1 MRTSAQLREQ
11 EQPFDPALLLAG
23 VDVWPESIAVLESG
37 RILYANHA
45 FGKANGFVSNSELR
59 GRLLTDLLPRGTR
72 FVDARESSFNRANAI
87 VHMDASISDFQESQ
101 RAFQLVCIRPVTQA
115 NHHDAPPAQSQKLED
130 IDRSL
135 PGIAH
140 DFGNLLT
147 GILLYSDL
155 LVEGLDEGSRLRRHA
170 EAIRSAGT
178 NGVTLIQQLTNPSP
192 ESPAAIQPASVNQ
205 VISGIASLL
214 TRLVGETIEIRT
226 NLAEAAGLVKMDA
239 GKVHQIILNLTIN
252 ARYALPNGG
261 KITLSTRNC
270 TQRIANSEKKL
281 TRPIP
286 CVEFSVTDTGCG
298 MDKKTLA
305 QVFRPFFTTRPR
317 SQGQGLGL
325 TMVQGLVKQAGGEV
339 EIESEP
345 GKGTRVTIRIPRVDV
360 PDETN

>member
-1 MRTSAQLREQ
+1 MSAQRREQ
-11 EQPFDPALLLAG
+11 EHPFDPALLLAG

-37 RILYANHA
+37 RIVYANRA
-45 FGKANGFVSNSELR
+45 FGKANGFTANSELR
-59 GRLLTDLLPRGTR
+59 GLLLTDLLPQSTR
-72 FVDARESSFNRANAI
+72 FIDAQETSVSPANAI
-87 VHMDASISDFQESQ
+87 VHMQASISDFQESQ
-101 RAFQLVCIRPVTQA
+101 RALQLVCVRAFPEP
-115 NHHDAPPAQSQKLED
+115 NSHDAPLGKPQKLEA

-178 NGVTLIQQLTNPSP
+178 NGVTLIQQLTNPSL
-192 ESPAAIQPASVNQ
+192 ESATAIQPASVNQ

-214 TRLVGETIEIRT
+214 TRLVGETIEIKT
-226 NLAEAAGLVKMDA
+226 NLTETAGLVKMDA
-239 GKVHQIILNLTIN
+239 GKVHQIILNLAIN
-252 ARYALPNGG
+252 ARFAMPNGG

-270 TQRIANSEKKL
+270 TQRSANSEKKL

-325 TMVQGLVKQAGGEV
+325 TLVQSLVKQAGGEV
-339 EIESEP
+339 EIESEL

>member
-1 MRTSAQLREQ
+1 M
-11 EQPFDPALLLAG
+11 
-23 VDVWPESIAVLESG
+23 WPESIAVLESG
-37 RILYANHA
+37 RILYANRA
-45 FGKANGFVSNSELR
+45 FGKSNSELR
-59 GRLLTDLLPRGTR
+59 GRLLIDLLPRGTR
-72 FVDARESSFNRANAI
+72 FAETRERSFNPANAI
-87 VHMDASISDFQESQ
+87 VDMEVSISDFHESQ
-101 RAFQLVCIRPVTQA
+101 RAFQLVCIRPFPQA
-115 NHHDAPPAQSQKLED
+115 KHHDAPPAESKKLED

-155 LVEGLDEGSRLRRHA
+155 LVEGLEEGGRLRRHA
-170 EAIRSAGT
+170 EAIRNTGMK
-178 NGVTLIQQLTNPSP
+178 GVTLIQQLMNPSQ
-192 ESPAAIQPASVNQ
+192 ESPAASQPASVNQ
-205 VISGIASLL
+205 VISGMASLL
-214 TRLVGETIEIRT
+214 GRLVGKSIEIKT
-226 NLAEAAGLVKMDA
+226 NLNETTGLGKMDA

-252 ARYALPNGG
+252 ARYAMPNGG
-261 KITLSTRNC
+261 QITLSTRNC
-270 TQRIANSEKKL
+270 TLRSANSEKKL

-298 MDKKTLA
+298 MDKKILA

-325 TMVQGLVKQAGGEV
+325 TMVQSMVKQAGGEV

-360 PDETN
+360 ADETN

>member
-1 MRTSAQLREQ
+1 MSAQRREP
-11 EQPFDPALLLAG
+11 ERPFDPALLLAG

-37 RILYANHA
+37 RIVYANRA
-45 FGKANGFVSNSELR
+45 FGKANGFAANSELR
-59 GRLLTDLLPRGTR
+59 GRLLTDLLPQSTK
-72 FVDARESSFNRANAI
+72 FIDASKTSSPANTI
-87 VHMDASISDFQESQ
+87 VQMQASISDFQESQ
-101 RAFQLVCIRPVTQA
+101 RAFQLVCMRPFPQS
-115 NHHDAPPAQSQKLED
+115 NHRDAPPVQSQKLED

-170 EAIRSAGT
+170 EAIRNTGMK
-178 NGVTLIQQLTNPSP
+178 GVTLIQQLTNPSS
-192 ESPAAIQPASVNQ
+192 EGPAIVQPASVNQ
-205 VISGIASLL
+205 VVSEMVSLL
-214 TRLVGETIEIRT
+214 TRLVGETIEIKT
-226 NLAEAAGLVKMDA
+226 NLAEAAGQVKMDA
-239 GKVHQIILNLTIN
+239 LKIHQMILNLIIN
-252 ARYALPNGG
+252 ARYAMPNGG

-270 TQRIANSEKKL
+270 TQRSANSEKKL
-281 TRPIP
+281 TRSIP

-305 QVFRPFFTTRPR
+305 KVFRPFFTTRPR

-325 TMVQGLVKQAGGEV
+325 TMVQSLVKQAGGEV
-339 EIESEP
+339 EIESDP

>member
-1 MRTSAQLREQ
+1 MRMSAQLREQ
-11 EQPFDPALLLAG
+11 EQPFDPALLLVG

-37 RILYANHA
+37 RILYANRA
-45 FGKANGFVSNSELR
+45 FGKASGFVSNSELR
-59 GRLLTDLLPRGTR
+59 GRLLTDLLPQSTR
-72 FVDARESSFNRANAI
+72 YIGARETSFNPANTI
-87 VHMDASISDFQESQ
+87 VHMEASISDFQESQ
-101 RAFQLVCIRPVTQA
+101 RAFQLVCIRPFPQP

-155 LVEGLDEGSRLRRHA
+155 LVDGLPADSRLRRHA

-192 ESPAAIQPASVNQ
+192 EGPAVVEPASVNQ
-205 VISGIASLL
+205 VISAMASLL
-214 TRLVGETIEIRT
+214 TRLVGETIEIKT
-226 NLAEAAGLVKMDA
+226 NLAETAFLVKMDA
-239 GKVHQIILNLTIN
+239 GKVHQIVLNLTLN
-252 ARYALPNGG
+252 ARYAMPDGG
-261 KITLSTRNC
+261 RITLSTRNC
-270 TQRIANSEKKL
+270 TQCANSEKKL

-325 TMVQGLVKQAGGEV
+325 TMVQSLVKQAGGEV
-339 EIESEP
+339 EIDSEL
-345 GKGTRVTIRIPRVDV
+345 GKGTRVTIRIPRADLS
-360 PDETN
+360 DETN

>member
-1 MRTSAQLREQ
+1 MSAQLREQ

-37 RILYANHA
+37 RILYANRA
-45 FGKANGFVSNSELR
+45 FGKANGFISNSELR
-59 GRLLTDLLPRGTR
+59 GRLLTDLLPQSTR
-72 FVDARESSFNRANAI
+72 FVDTQETSLNVGNAI
-87 VHMDASISDFQESQ
+87 VQMQASISDFQERQ
-101 RAFQLVCIRPVTQA
+101 RALQLVCIRPFPQLK
-115 NHHDAPPAQSQKLED
+115 HPDAPPAHSQKLED

-155 LVEGLDEGSRLRRHA
+155 LVDGLDEGSRLRRHA

-178 NGVTLIQQLTNPSP
+178 NGVTLIQQLMNQSP
-192 ESPAAIQPASVNQ
+192 ESPAIVQPASVNQ
-205 VISGIASLL
+205 VISAMASLL
-214 TRLVGETIEIRT
+214 TRLVGETIEIKT
-226 NLAEAAGLVKMDA
+226 NLAETAGLVKMDA
-239 GKVHQIILNLTIN
+239 GKVHQIVLNLTIN
-252 ARYALPNGG
+252 ARYAMPNGG

-270 TQRIANSEKKL
+270 TQSVKSEKKL
-281 TRPIP
+281 TCPIP
-286 CVEFSVTDTGCG
+286 YVEFSVTDTGCG

-325 TMVQGLVKQAGGEV
+325 TMVHSLVKQAGGEV

-345 GKGTRVTIRIPRVDV
+345 GKGTRVTIRVPRADLT
-360 PDETN
+360 DETN

>member
-1 MRTSAQLREQ
+1 MRVSAQRLER

-23 VDVWPESIAVLESG
+23 VDVWPESIAVVERG
-37 RILYANHA
+37 RIVYANRA
-45 FGKANGFVSNSELR
+45 FGKANGFVSDSELR
-59 GRLLTDLLPRGTR
+59 GRLLTELVPQSTR
-72 FVDARESSFNRANAI
+72 YLEASKISSPANAI
-87 VHMDASISDFQESQ
+87 VPMEASISDFREGQ
-101 RAFQLVCIRPVTQA
+101 RAFQLVCIRPFTQA
-115 NHHDAPPAQSQKLED
+115 NHHDAPPAQSQKLEE

-147 GILLYSDL
+147 AILLYSDL
-155 LVEGLDEGSRLRRHA
+155 LVAGLEEGSHFRRHA
-170 EAIRSAGT
+170 EAIRGAGT
-178 NGVTLIQQLTNPSP
+178 KGVTLIQQLANPLS
-192 ESPAAIQPASVNQ
+192 EGPAIVQPASVNQ
-205 VISGIASLL
+205 VISEMASLL

-226 NLAEAAGLVKMDA
+226 NLAEAAGRVKMHA
-239 GKVHQIILNLTIN
+239 LKIHQMILNLIIN
-252 ARYALPNGG
+252 ARYAMPNGG

-270 TQRIANSEKKL
+270 TQRSANSEKKL

-286 CVEFSVTDTGCG
+286 CVEFSVTDSGCG

-325 TMVQGLVKQAGGEV
+325 TMVHSLVKQAGGEV

-360 PDETN
+360 PDEAN